1 MPVPK
6 NLLLSISCQ
15 CIMTDSSNP
24 LTQSCLFLKTKFE
37 SVECVSNL
45 REITLK
51 RLLDWSDA
59 DDLSRRRESKSLNVS
74 LCATACVR
82 SYRVMEAADWWNHEW
97 HQSGSETRAL
107 LTDNSRAEWRCTVGV
122 MQSWVCRS
130 GIKWV
135 EHAAHTWSSSEERVG
150 RAAKKKQT
158 TTQNSL
164 HVYSQF
170 TWPTLFRGSAV
181 VFYDEMK
188 WNNHSTACSLMWFLS
203 FCAECN
209 NTRR

>member
-1 MPVPK
+1 MIIIYVSVAAHYTQLFYPVKVLKLYDKSPPLSMPVPK

-45 REITLK
+45 REITLR

-82 SYRVMEAADWWNHEW
+82 SYRVMEAADW
-97 HQSGSETRAL
+97 
-107 LTDNSRAEWRCTVGV
+107 
-122 MQSWVCRS
+122 
-130 GIKWV
+130 
-135 EHAAHTWSSSEERVG
+135 
-150 RAAKKKQT
+150 
-158 TTQNSL
+158 
-164 HVYSQF
+164 
-170 TWPTLFRGSAV
+170 
-181 VFYDEMK
+181 
-188 WNNHSTACSLMWFLS
+188 
-203 FCAECN
+203 
-209 NTRR
+209 